1 MARRSGWRKLCSRS
15 LHRMPRLTASSNPH
29 ELAPK
34 LTSGQRGGQMA
45 DIERKRIIA
54 VVHNQQRLRSLM
66 SDIVRPGDTQAM
78 SGCKQRRICCL
89 VRRPGHD
96 RLIGAVDIL
105 EGAESTLDI
114 DAQGGHRELAPT
126 QHRVRPHSSLGYK
139 PLAGMAG
146 LASC

>member
-1 MARRSGWRKLCSRS
+1 
-15 LHRMPRLTASSNPH
+15 
-29 ELAPK
+29 
-34 LTSGQRGGQMA
+34 MA

-114 DAQGGHRELAPT
+114 DAQGGHRERAPT
-126 QHRVRPHSSLGYK
+126 LQSRAATLIAGLQADRSGDR
-139 PLAGMAG
+139 GMAG